1 MRSPALLL
9 SLIFGLSLS
18 PLLRGAETPAAPPA
32 APRPAA
38 RIATELCAGC
48 HGANLVGAVAP
59 NLLDTIWVHG
69 SDDASILKS
78 IREGFPQTGMAPFG
92 AVLSEA
98 EQTAMVAYIR
108 AQARRFAFGQIASPP
123 PPDAVTFKSE
133 LQEFRLETYA
143 GPLDTPW
150 GMVFLPNGNMLLTE
164 RIGAL
169 RLIEN
174 GKLLPDPIRGTPK
187 PYVRQDGGYLDVTV
201 HPDYAKNGWVYL
213 AYTEALG
220 GESPAA
226 GPARPPSM
234 TVVIRGR
241 IHDGAWVDQETV
253 FRAAPEFY
261 YQDTSHYGCRFL
273 WDKAGHLFFTLG
285 ERGKAAGAQD
295 LSSPLGKIHRIM
307 DDGRTPPDNP
317 FANRPGAV
325 GSIWSYGN
333 RHVQGLRFHPV
344 TGKMWATEHGP
355 VGGDEL
361 NLIEPGHNYGWPVIS
376 YGTQQVGETIEG
388 TAREGMEQPKA
399 WWSPSVAPSGIEFY
413 TGDRYPRWKNNLFI
427 AHLYGRHLRRVQIDG
442 DQVVHQEIVF
452 SEMGRVRDVVQGP
465 DGLLYLALNNPGR
478 IARLIPVEP
487 GSYDREQ
494 AALKKAAAAAAAAAA
509 ATPAK

>member
-1 MRSPALLL
+1 MRFPAPLGALLL
-9 SLIFGLSLS
+9 CFCFST
-18 PLLRGAETPAAPPA
+18 PLTAAETPAAPPLA

-38 RIATELCAGC
+38 RIAAEMCAGC
-48 HGANLVGAVAP
+48 HGPNLVGAAAP
-59 NLLDTIWVHG
+59 NLLDSIWVHG
-69 SDDASILKS
+69 ADDASVLKS

-92 AVLSEA
+92 AALSEA

-108 AQARRFAFGQIASPP
+108 AQARRFAFGQIAAPP
-123 PPDAVTFKSE
+123 PPDVATFKSE
-133 LQEFRLETYA
+133 LQEFRFETFA

-150 GMVFLPNGNMLLTE
+150 GFVFLPNGNILVTE

-174 GKLLPDPIRGTPK
+174 GKLLAEPIRNMPK

-220 GESPAA
+220 EAPVVGN
-226 GPARPPSM
+226 ARPPSM

-241 IHDGAWVDQETV
+241 IRDGAWVDQETV

-261 YQDTSHYGCRFL
+261 YQDTSHYGCRFM
-273 WDKAGHLFFTLG
+273 WDKAGHLFFTIG
-285 ERGKAAGAQD
+285 ERGKSVDAQD
-295 LSSPLGKIHRIM
+295 LRSPLGKIHRIM

-317 FANRPGAV
+317 FAKQAGAI

-333 RHVQGLRFHPV
+333 RHVQGLQFHPV

-376 YGTQQVGETIEG
+376 YGTQQVGEKIEG
-388 TAREGMEQPKA
+388 TARDGMEQPKA
-399 WWSPSVAPSGIEFY
+399 WWSPSVAPSGITFY
-413 TGDRYPRWKNNLFI
+413 TGDRYPRWKNSLFI
-427 AHLYGRHLRRVQIDG
+427 AHLLGRHLRRVETEG
-442 DQVVHQEIVF
+442 DKVVHQEIVF
-452 SEMGRVRDVVQGP
+452 SEMGRVRAVVQGP
-465 DGLLYLALNNPGR
+465 DGLLYVALNNPGR
-478 IARLIPVEP
+478 IARLVPVAP
-487 GSYDREQ
+487 GTFDREQ
-494 AALKKAAAAAAAAAA
+494 TALKAAAA